1 MNAIEKYTNDKFIRL
16 LNSFLKKICEP
27 SFKKEYGEHIKL
39 TLYGVMVKSKS
50 LNTLTFHERDNL
62 KEDQAEIVFFI
73 DTNPEESDSEGKTG
87 VTFEDYL
94 YHLFKTRGEGILGIS
109 TKNRIGKP
117 FFKIETNKRSLR
129 KMSYIHNPENITEN
143 VTKEESKENMVNYEK
158 IEKFVDRFLSK
169 FKTKVNDENFLGYK
183 CLVNKGLFGKT
194 VVKIYG
200 VFKEPFSGESS
211 DKSHMESRKL
221 KDMVKGIITFLND
234 VEVYAGSCTTIKH
247 FERNENL
254 ERNFLNRY

>member
-1 MNAIEKYTNDKFIRL
+1 MNAIKKYTNDKFIRL
-16 LNSFLKKICEP
+16 FNSFLKKICEP

-117 FFKIETNKRSLR
+117 FFRIETNKRSLN

-158 IEKFVDRFLSK
+158 IERFVDRFLLK
-169 FKTKVNDENFLGYK
+169 FKTKIDDENFLGYK
-183 CLVNKGLFGKT
+183 SLVNKGLFGKT

-211 DKSHMESRKL
+211 DKSHVESKKL
-221 KDMVKGIITFLND
+221 RNMVKGIITFLND
-234 VEVYAGSCTTIKH
+234 YEVHSGGNTTIEH
-247 FERNENL
+247 FERNEDL

>member
-94 YHLFKTRGEGILGIS
+94 YHIFKTRGEGILRIS
-109 TKNRIGKP
+109 TKNQIGKP
-117 FFKIETNKRSLR
+117 FFRIQTNKRSLLP
-129 KMSYIHNPENITEN
+129 MTYVHNPENITEN

-158 IEKFVDRFLSK
+158 IERFINHFISK
-169 FKTKVNDENFLGYK
+169 FKSKVVDDNFLGYRS
-183 CLVNKGLFGKT
+183 LVGGNNYGET
-194 VVKIYG
+194 VVRIFG
-200 VFKEPFSGESS
+200 IFKRPFSEELS
-211 DKSHMESRKL
+211 KKTYTESRIL
-221 KDMVKGIITFLND
+221 KDRVKGIISFID
-234 VEVYAGSCTTIKH
+234 KSQVYAGSNTTLQNFEDTID
-247 FERNENL
+247 FERS
-254 ERNFLNRY
+254 FLIRH